1 MPLKASNEGETVSGF
16 ITVCRQITG
25 RTDDTS
31 ARTQGRSRPADWL
44 GFALGGHKLALHD
57 EVQLGFQIEFG
68 LHGVPHLL
76 IAEVVVAVLRNELL
90 EVCLVAWLH

>member
-1 MPLKASNEGETVSGF
+1 VPLKASKEGETVSGF
-16 ITVCRQITG
+16 IIVRRQFPG

-31 ARTQGRSRPADWL
+31 ARTQGGTRPADWL
-44 GFALGGHKLALHD
+44 GFALGCHKLALHD

-76 IAEVVVAVLRNELL
+76 IVEVVVAVLRNELL
-90 EVCLVAWLH
+90 EVCLVAWLR